1 MEIANNTQK
10 SRKPLLTDR
19 EVELLRLM
27 RERDGWS
34 YNRLAVVFEVS
45 KVYVQMVCTYRRR

>member
-1 MEIANNTQK
+1 MQTAK
-10 SRKPLLTDR
+10 SRKALLSDR
-19 EVELLRLM
+19 EIELLRLI

-34 YNRLAVVFEVS
+34 YNRLAALFEVS